1 MDRNVGHWL
10 QRAAR
15 LHRAETA
22 KAVADLGLF
31 PGQEQT
37 LLLLVRGD
45 AKTVGDLAEA
55 LGVRPP
61 TVSKTL
67 QRLAAQK
74 LVARGDHEDDA
85 RKSTISLTKEG
96 ARRAKELE
104 SRLEKVESALTDSL
118 DGKEERR
125 LRKLLKKV
133 TKALAPGKSHG
144 EDTDEEDSDDEA

>member
-1 MDRNVGHWL
+1 MDRTVGYWL

-15 LHRAETA
+15 LHRAATA
-22 KAVADLGLF
+22 KAVNDLGLF

-37 LLLLVRGD
+37 LLLVVRGE
-45 AKTVGDLAEA
+45 ATTVGDLAER

-74 LVARGDHEDDA
+74 LVARSDHEDDA

-104 SRLEKVESALTDSL
+104 SRLETVERQLTDSL
-118 DGKEERR
+118 DGKEARR
-125 LRKLLKKV
+125 LRKLLRKV
-133 TKALAPGKSHG
+133 AKSLGPVKHV
-144 EDTDEEDSDDEA
+144 EDGAEDGDDDES